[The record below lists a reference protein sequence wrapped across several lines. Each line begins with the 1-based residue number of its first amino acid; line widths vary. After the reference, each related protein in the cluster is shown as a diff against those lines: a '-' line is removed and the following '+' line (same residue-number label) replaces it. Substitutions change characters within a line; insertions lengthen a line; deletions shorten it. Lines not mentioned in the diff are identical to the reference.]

1 MKINP
6 IALIHRIEMQK
17 LIQQEMIK
25 QQQIKYIKDRQSEIL
40 IQTKGANVDEKVWM
54 NELKN
59 LPNNVDLGH
68 SPVSTIEINL
78 LILESSPSWLCE
90 IVCLSVKMLWKK
102 IILPLV
108 VGVKSKENFGVEEW

>member
-40 IQTKGANVDEKVWM
+40 IQTKGTNVDQ
-54 NELKN
+54 
-59 LPNNVDLGH
+59 
-68 SPVSTIEINL
+68 
-78 LILESSPSWLCE
+78 
-90 IVCLSVKMLWKK
+90 K
-102 IILPLV
+102 I
-108 VGVKSKENFGVEEW
+108 